1 MWTEPLKTDLTDF
14 LASGLADRMNL
25 NFGAQDWGMSEVGLF
40 LSSLMVVNCWRVN
53 TMPPEGEWYGH
64 RLR

>member
-1 MWTEPLKTDLTDF
+1 MWTEPLRTVLTDF

-40 LSSLMVVNCWRVN
+40 LSSLMVVNRWCAA